1 MILSG
6 INTRS
11 WILGLIFLAASCG
24 GPTTLSE
31 VRYEGEAQ
39 TKKLA
44 IELQAL
50 ETKEDVQRAV
60 PILKKRFNKLA
71 ELVLVAKNLPKEEM
85 EPSFASE
92 QLFAELARLYEI
104 PGCKELIESAQIDAV
119 RKIQ

>member
-6 INTRS
+6 QNIRF
-11 WILGLIFLAASCG
+11 LIFASMTLASCG
-24 GPTTLSE
+24 PATLSD

-44 IELQAL
+44 AELRMIEG
-50 ETKEDVQRAV
+50 KEDLQRAS
-60 PILKKRFNKLA
+60 PKLKKRFNKIA
-71 ELVLVAKNLPKEEM
+71 ELLVLARKFPKEEM

-104 PGCKELIESAQIDAV
+104 PGCKELIENAQVDAV
-119 RKIQ
+119 QRCR

>member
-1 MILSG
+1 MTTLIGKSTRFLILAS
-6 INTRS
+6 T
-11 WILGLIFLAASCG
+11 LLASCG
-24 GPTTLSE
+24 PSTLAD

-44 IELQAL
+44 AELQMV
-50 ETKEDVQRAV
+50 ENKEDLQRAV
-60 PILKKRFNKLA
+60 PQLKKRFNKIA
-71 ELVLVAKNLPKEEM
+71 ELIAIAKTLPKEEM

-104 PGCKELIESAQIDAV
+104 PGCKELIETAQTDAV